1 MKKIGFIGAG
11 NMGGALITA
20 ACSGNDPQD
29 VIITDYFVD
38 KAEAL
43 AENLGCCVAKDNAEV
58 VRSARYVMLAV
69 KPQVL
74 SSVLREI
81 SPVLKECID
90 AGQPKVLVSIA
101 AGVTVESITKN
112 LDVDLPIIR
121 IMPNTPVSIGKGM
134 ILLTSDVRGEVKVSE
149 EQFEEFVSIMHAA
162 GEFDRIRE
170 DGIDEAT
177 VATGCT
183 PAYVYMLIEAMADG
197 AVMAG
202 VPRDK
207 AMKYA
212 AQATIGSAAMVL
224 ESGLHPGALKDAVC
238 SPGGSTIVG
247 VAELEKGGFRHAV
260 IQAMLGAYH
269 KNIDLGKSK

>member
-1 MKKIGFIGAG
+1 M
-11 NMGGALITA
+11 
-20 ACSGNDPQD
+20 
-29 VIITDYFVD
+29 
-38 KAEAL
+38 
-43 AENLGCCVAKDNAEV
+43 
-58 VRSARYVMLAV
+58 
-69 KPQVL
+69 
-74 SSVLREI
+74 
-81 SPVLKECID
+81 LKECID

-121 IMPNTPVSIGKGM
+121 IMPNTPVAIGKGM

-202 VPRDK
+202 VPTR
-207 AMKYA
+207 
-212 AQATIGSAAMVL
+212 
-224 ESGLHPGALKDAVC
+224 
-238 SPGGSTIVG
+238 
-247 VAELEKGGFRHAV
+247 R
-260 IQAMLGAYH
+260 
-269 KNIDLGKSK
+269 